1 MTGLGNER
9 QMNVVRY
16 ASEDIVWA
24 FREKRKK
31 FIRELHSVANYVNT
45 SPNSLGRMDKHKITF
60 INKQMNPSMIGKQD
74 LVESTKDVGQSGVIS
89 PWGDISALTNVNVN
103 KYPNIKFELYKFI
116 EENFPMRSLR
126 FNANTIEEYNAIL
139 DKIACSVYID
149 LDYHVPEGGYKAIQD
164 EGDNA

>member
-1 MTGLGNER
+1 MVGSGYEI
-9 QMNVVRY
+9 QVNVGRY

-31 FIRELHSVANYVNT
+31 FIRELHSVASYVNT
-45 SPNSLGRMDKHKITF
+45 PPNSLGRMDHHKITF

-74 LVESTKDVGQSGVIS
+74 LIESTKDVGQSGVIS

-116 EENFPMRSLR
+116 ENEFPMRSLR
-126 FNANTIEEYNAIL
+126 FNARTIEEYNAIL
-139 DKIACSVYID
+139 DKIACSVYINM
-149 LDYHVPEGGYKAIQD
+149 DYHIPEGGKQD
-164 EGDNA
+164 DEQQQD